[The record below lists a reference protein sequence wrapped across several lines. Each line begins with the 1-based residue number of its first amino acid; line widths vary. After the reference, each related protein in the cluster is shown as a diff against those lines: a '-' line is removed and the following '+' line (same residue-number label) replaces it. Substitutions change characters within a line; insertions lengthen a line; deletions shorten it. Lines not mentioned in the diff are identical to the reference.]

1 LAVQDL
7 PVTEF
12 QGDSFSLRRTLDS
25 GVLQPWETGTQS
37 AAASPVAD
45 WAAEGLPA
53 SWPESAAWFPSGS
66 VAVQQGEDLRRFET
80 GSLRMNPPYRLAE
93 PSGPIRLIRQL
104 GELRV
109 GGRNRPGPAVTE
121 QKGGPGVQVAASR
134 AASPPVVAAGWQVTQ
149 TWPGS
154 NVQLQ
159 WLGSGQSLDLA
170 DIGRAAIGGG
180 LSVDHATGLFAP
192 AGECLLVTPGGVGD
206 GRTLRLRPATDPRA
220 RRLLAGPEVRLTRE
234 DGQLRFFLDP
244 NSGER
249 VTMDAIMIAATPT
262 EAPSTAVY
270 LGGATDWQLSVTT
283 SGVPVLKHPVATA
296 DGYVEDTL
304 PGPQIFS
311 GGQLAFDRVRGVHRH
326 PDNPGDLLFV
336 THRATEK
343 VVQGPAG
350 AGSIVLHLGQPLS
363 RPPRW
368 HDVPRTHPRAD
379 QLALRATPVLPS
391 KTAEDSLAPF
401 GPLVSAA
408 VAAFHAGNRT
418 WLVGTNSLHW
428 LEAGPGAGRPE

>member
-1 LAVQDL
+1 
-7 PVTEF
+7 
-12 QGDSFSLRRTLDS
+12 
-25 GVLQPWETGTQS
+25 
-37 AAASPVAD
+37 
-45 WAAEGLPA
+45 
-53 SWPESAAWFPSGS
+53 
-66 VAVQQGEDLRRFET
+66 
-80 GSLRMNPPYRLAE
+80 MNPPYRLAE
-93 PSGPIRLIRQL
+93 PSGPIRLVRQL

-121 QKGGPGVQVAASR
+121 QEGGLGIQVAASR

-170 DIGRAAIGGG
+170 DIGRAGLGGG

-234 DGQLRFFLDP
+234 DGQLRLFSDP
-244 NSGER
+244 NSGDR
-249 VTMDAIMIAATPT
+249 VTMDATMVVATPT

-304 PGPQIFS
+304 PGPRIFS
-311 GGQLAFDRVRGVHRH
+311 GGQLAFDRVRRVHRH

-343 VVQGPAG
+343 VVQGPTG

-368 HDVPRTHPRAD
+368 HDVPQTHPRAD
-379 QLALRATPVLPS
+379 QLALRAASVLAS

-401 GPLVSAA
+401 GPLVSKA
-408 VAAFHAGNRT
+408 VAAFQAGNRT